1 MKSQLTNSFAQANT
15 NENKAIPYDLKKNN
29 KYLHMKTNS
38 LFNKFFLVMALA
50 IFSVAKAQT
59 VNTEWAT
66 KINQTFAGIDKNK
79 VPHSLLR
86 DYAME
91 FTNLAAY
98 NGVLTDTSYVS
109 KGTLTSIYN
118 TLLMARVKTNVTG
131 LVSPNSF
138 KQNWKNLRQKNTI
151 VLSGLYYKYSQ
162 FKANAH
168 PNFVTVSNNIFYDKY
183 VSGIWQTPYEEK
195 QVFAITPPIVKYKG
209 LKTNVKLP
217 QTLWYSNQN
226 TVQSIAIDFDNGAGY
241 TTIPFNGT
249 YNLQYAQEGVKNW
262 KYKLTLTNGQVLYS
276 QSRIIFEGTLYDV
289 SNVPLQRTI
298 NQPCSQNESGIDQ
311 VEFVGTQ
318 LYLGAKN
325 TATLEIDYASNDC
338 KIKKP
343 LIVAE
348 GFESGLLGVEN
359 GLGDNDYKDFLAEA
373 TYLTGNLEDEIAN
386 YDIIYVN
393 WDNGKDH
400 LQRNALLLED
410 IIQWVNQQKA
420 INNSPEKNV
429 VLGQSMGGVIA
440 RYALSDMEQRNLVHD
455 TKLYISHDAP
465 HQGAN
470 IPIGIQ
476 YFARHLADQF
486 IGTPMGD
493 FQFEVSDGSEASI
506 QDINGLLNSTATKQ
520 LLDNYITSG
529 FNLDNSVNNT
539 WQADL
544 LSKGYPTQTRNIAIS
559 NGSHCAKTQD
569 YDYNASLFRMSG
581 YAKTGILSDILG
593 SLLGIADD
601 IALAVAFNEPAL
613 LIGVLPGN
621 SKFNLDFDAKALPI
635 ANQNANIY
643 KGKVS
648 FTKKLLWVANIT
660 VTLTDRSYNNPVNL
674 SYDKYAGGK
683 YQMFG
688 QIANIEFFDDNG
700 FEIIEDHPITQFHA
714 DLLNLLASANISFG
728 VENTFGFISVPSAL
742 DVGSGVTNLNNEDY
756 LRSYTAANPPTGNI
770 SIPFHNFMTGFQN
783 NNSLNERHI
792 SFNTKNGNW
801 LASEL
806 DNNANNNDIFDCT
819 YMCANSIIGPNII
832 CSSST
837 YTVPNGATFY
847 NWSVSQSSNLVT
859 LIGNGTPSVTIT
871 SLPNVSGAVTLSLTM
886 GDDGAKCGNVTL
898 TKTIW
903 VGVPKFNN
911 LQPIGNQNGYDPSEP
926 NLSISPDGDGCNQ
939 IRLNAVFDSPN
950 ILEYQWEKLT
960 TSVAWSVSPNS
971 GYIYIYPQCNQN
983 FSFKVRTRNICG
995 WSEWK
1000 EFEYALNRCTIDCN
1014 TSIPIIN
1021 TGLNFTL
1028 NPNPVTNDILN
1039 IHVKYN
1045 APWFIIPVNIGN
1057 GSNFDITN
1065 EFGENNYQLIP
1076 NISVNIT
1083 IFNQLGVPVLQFP
1096 NTSVHPTPAELDVSS
1111 LQAGTYM
1118 VVFEY
1123 QGQVESYTIIKN

>member
-1 MKSQLTNSFAQANT
+1 
-15 NENKAIPYDLKKNN
+15 
-29 KYLHMKTNS
+29 MKTNS
-38 LFNKFFLVMALA
+38 LFHKFLFVMALA

-98 NGVLTDTSYVS
+98 NGVLTDTGYVS

-131 LVSPNSF
+131 LVSPTLF
-138 KQNWKNLRQKNTI
+138 KKNWDNLRQKNTI

-162 FKANAH
+162 FKSNAY
-168 PNFVTVSNNIFYDKY
+168 PSFVTVSNNKFYDKY
-183 VSGIWQTPYEEK
+183 VSGIWQNPYEEK

-209 LKTNVKLP
+209 LKITVKLP

-276 QSRIIFEGTLYDV
+276 QSRIIFEGTLYDAPNA
-289 SNVPLQRTI
+289 SLQRTI

-318 LYLGAKN
+318 LYMGTKN
-325 TATLEIDYASNDC
+325 TATLEIDYKDNDC

-359 GLGDNDYKDFLAEA
+359 GLGDNSYSNFIYEA
-373 TYLTGNLEDEIAN
+373 TYLTGNLEYEIAN

-393 WDNGKDH
+393 WDKGRDH

-420 INNSPEKNV
+420 LNYSTEKNV
-429 VLGQSMGGVIA
+429 VLGQSMGGIIA
-440 RYALSDMEQRNLVHD
+440 RYALADMEQRRMVHD

-493 FQFEVSDGSEASI
+493 FQFAVSDGSEASI
-506 QDINGLLNSTATKQ
+506 EDINALLNAIGTKQ

-529 FNLDNSVNNT
+529 FNLDNSVNDA

-544 LSKGYPTQTRNIAIS
+544 LAKGYPTQTRNIAIS
-559 NGSHCAKTQD
+559 NGSHCANTQD
-569 YDYNASLFRMSG
+569 YDYNASLFRMNG
-581 YAKTGILSDILG
+581 NVRTGILGDFLG

-601 IALAVAFNEPAL
+601 IALAILFNEPVL
-613 LIGVLPGN
+613 LIGTFPGS
-621 SKFNLDFDAKALPI
+621 SKFNLDFNAKALPI
-635 ANQNANIY
+635 ANQSANIY

-648 FTKKLLWVANIT
+648 YTKKLLWVANIT
-660 VTLTDRSYNNPVNL
+660 VILTDRSYNNPVNL

-683 YQMFG
+683 YELFG
-688 QIANIEFFDDNG
+688 QISDIAFFDDN
-700 FEIIEDHPITQFHA
+700 EDLSQFQA

-728 VENTFGFISVPSAL
+728 VEKTFGFIPTTSAL
-742 DVGSGVTNLNNEDY
+742 DVGRGIVNLNNEDFLKPY
-756 LRSYTAANPPTGNI
+756 NAANPPTGDKA
-770 SIPFHNFMTGFQN
+770 IPFHNFMTAYQN

-792 SFNTKNGNW
+792 SFNNRNGNW
-801 LASEL
+801 LAREIDTL
-806 DNNANNNDIFDCT
+806 PNNYDIFNCS
-819 YMCANSIIGPNII
+819 YMCANNQISGPNTI
-832 CSSST
+832 CTSET
-837 YTVPNGATFY
+837 YTAPANTSFY
-847 NWSVSQSSNLVT
+847 NWTITQGSNLVT
-859 LIGNGTPSVTIT
+859 LTGNGTSNVTLT
-871 SLPNVSGAVTLSLTM
+871 ALPNTSGQVTLSLNI
-886 GDDGAKCGNVTL
+886 GDNWAKCGNITI

-903 VGVPKFNN
+903 IGIPEPIFSNYSATQTGNTFNY
-911 LQPIGNQNGYDPSEP
+911 GYNGFGAFNSFSEEI
-926 NLSISPDGDGCNQ
+926 NLSSSLGADNGVVSAEYEVYNPSTNSYAPRGNGVTVTVTENDAFQIDDMVYIMLRGRLVGD
-939 IRLNAVFDSPN
+939 
-950 ILEYQWEKLT
+950 
-960 TSVAWSVSPNS
+960 
-971 GYIYIYPQCNQN
+971 
-983 FSFKVRTRNICG
+983 CG
-995 WSEWK
+995 WSEFSDLTLTSYAEYFNKNK
-1000 EFEYALNRCTIDCN
+1000 ENSIIYKIYPNPSKNIVNIELKSQNQKPKKNAIIQAQLYDMMGESKRKITISN
-1014 TSIPIIN
+1014 NVASIDV
-1021 TGLNFTL
+1021 TGLIPGIYVL
-1028 NPNPVTNDILN
+1028 KIN
-1039 IHVKYN
+1039 I
-1045 APWFIIPVNIGN
+1045 
-1057 GSNFDITN
+1057 D
-1065 EFGENNYQLIP
+1065 
-1076 NISVNIT
+1076 
-1083 IFNQLGVPVLQFP
+1083 GVI
-1096 NTSVHPTPAELDVSS
+1096 
-1111 LQAGTYM
+1111 
-1118 VVFEY
+1118 
-1123 QGQVESYTIIKN
+1123 ESHQIAVQ